1 MSNAKKDDDQ
11 SLSRAIEYYFQI
23 LAGIK
28 RSKENLIPCPTSED
42 VNNLLPLP
50 ENSGEPLSSESML
63 LIPPNES
70 EIRFPED
77 ADVSQAFIE
86 YSKRRACQYGI
97 RYVSLA
103 LPNSQKNIDWNQR
116 IRSFLLDCFNR
127 AMEAQEFSHIF
138 CWGYK
143 PPPESCI
150 QRLIDN
156 HLDYQLAKI
165 NRFRI
170 NPNYL
175 EKSRQKDCK
184 TQRRLRLCKRR
195 REVCS
200 SFQELRQ
207 FEDMFID
214 ETLCSSDDSD
224 QDDILDEDHCRYS
237 KKQNEEI
244 PRKPGRKP
252 AKQFPPEPALT
263 GDPKAW
269 PVGLPIDCYDQ
280 QWLATVNPKI
290 RKELCISKK
299 PWLSSFFELL
309 RANER

>member
-1 MSNAKKDDDQ
+1 MSNAEKDDDQ
-11 SLSRAIEYYFQI
+11 T
-23 LAGIK
+23 GIK

-63 LIPPNES
+63 LIPPNET

-86 YSKRRACQYGI
+86 YSKRRACQYAI

-138 CWGYK
+138 H
-143 PPPESCI
+143 
-150 QRLIDN
+150 N

-165 NRFRI
+165 NRFKK

-184 TQRRLRLCKRR
+184 TQR

-214 ETLCSSDDSD
+214 ETLCSSDNSD
-224 QDDILDEDHCRYS
+224 QDDILDEDRS
-237 KKQNEEI
+237 
-244 PRKPGRKP
+244 RRAPGWRSQLATEFP
-252 AKQFPPEPALT
+252 AKRFPPEPALT
-263 GDPKAW
+263 GDAKAW
-269 PVGLPIDCYDQ
+269 PIGLPIDCYDQ

-290 RKELCISKK
+290 CKELCISKK
-299 PWLSSFFELL
+299 PRLSSFFELL

>member
-1 MSNAKKDDDQ
+1 
-11 SLSRAIEYYFQI
+11 I

-63 LIPPNES
+63 LIPPNET

-86 YSKRRACQYGI
+86 YSKRRACQYRI

-138 CWGYK
+138 RWGYK
-143 PPPESCI
+143 PPPESRI

-165 NRFRI
+165 NRFKK

-175 EKSRQKDCK
+175 EKSCQKDCK

-224 QDDILDEDHCRYS
+224 QDDILDEDRSRRDPGWRSQLATEFVEYIDCRYS
-237 KKQNEEI
+237 KMRNEEI
-244 PRKPGRKP
+244 PRKPGIKP
-252 AKQFPPEPALT
+252 AKRFPPEPALT
-263 GDPKAW
+263 GDTKAW
-269 PVGLPIDCYDQ
+269 PIGLPIDCYDQ

-290 RKELCISKK
+290 CKELCISKK
-299 PWLSSFFELL
+299 PRLSSFFELL